1 MEQTIVRYT
10 PDGYDEAERAILA
23 ASADGI
29 ERVVLDMDGIA
40 ELDIPGVRSL
50 IELLRRARANKVE
63 LVLAIDRPEV
73 RATLEGMALD
83 RIFTIM
89 APETV

>member
-1 MEQTIVRYT
+1 MEQVVVRYT
-10 PDGYDEAERAILA
+10 PGGYDEAERAILA
-23 ASADGI
+23 AAADGI
-29 ERVVLDMDGIA
+29 ERVVLDMDAVA

-73 RATLEGMALD
+73 RATLVSMALD
-83 RIFTIM
+83 RIFTITT
-89 APETV
+89 PEAV

>member
-1 MEQTIVRYT
+1 MKPNGRFSRQPPTESNGSSSTWDAV
-10 PDGYDEAERAILA
+10 
-23 ASADGI
+23 
-29 ERVVLDMDGIA
+29 A

-73 RATLEGMALD
+73 RATLVSMALD
-83 RIFTIM
+83 RIFTITT
-89 APETV
+89 PEAV